1 MRICSLDIQKNIP
14 LKDKNWFR
22 TGGNAQYFCE
32 PSTAAEFQ
40 EALKFAQEKNLD
52 VTLLGLGANV
62 LISDEGVEGL
72 VIRPVMR
79 SIEMLEEKEGYGF
92 IKTGAG
98 VTIHQLIEWLLS
110 HSFIGLELFSA
121 IPGTVG
127 GSVYNNL
134 HYFKDS
140 FSDFIIEA
148 EVINKETGEIQTV
161 DNDWFGFG
169 YDQSTLHE
177 HAYFLV
183 SATFKFKKGD
193 ESDIADARQR
203 RAEITKIR
211 VTRYPCSR
219 TCGCFFKNCD
229 VSDAKVEVDGKKMLS
244 AGYYLDK
251 LGYKGS
257 LRVGGAMVSP
267 QHANMI
273 ITDDKAT
280 STDIVEL
287 ARLMHRGVKE
297 EFVFDLQPECRLLGF
312 KVNLSIK

>member
-1 MRICSLDIQKNIP
+1 LEIKKNVS
-14 LKDKNWFR
+14 LKDKNWFQ
-22 TGGNAQYFCE
+22 TGGDAEYFCE
-32 PSTAAEFQ
+32 PTTAVEFQ
-40 EALKFAQEKNLD
+40 EALQFAKDKNLE

-62 LISDEGVEGL
+62 LISDDGVEGL
-72 VIRPVMR
+72 VIRPAMR
-79 SIEMLEEKEGYGF
+79 TIELVQEKDGYGF

-98 VTIHQLIEWLLS
+98 VTIHQLIEWSLS
-110 HSFIGLELFSA
+110 HSFIGLEMFSA

-140 FSDFIIEA
+140 FSDFIVEA
-148 EVINKETGEIQTV
+148 EVIHKKTGEIKTV

-177 HAYFLV
+177 RIYFLV
-183 SATFKFKKGD
+183 SATFRFKKGT
-193 ESDIADARQR
+193 ESDITDARKR

-211 VTRYPCSR
+211 VTRYPCAR

-229 VSDAKVEVDGKKMLS
+229 VSDAKEEVDGKKMLS
-244 AGYYLDK
+244 AGYYLDR

-273 ITDDKAT
+273 ITDDTAT
-280 STDIVEL
+280 SADIFEL
-287 ARLMHRGVKE
+287 AQRMQEGVKD
-297 EFVFDLQPECRLLGF
+297 EFGFNLQPECIFLGF
-312 KVNLSIK
+312 KEI